1 MKSHTLIVAAM
12 HLSKFNFPED
22 HSIRNPV
29 FRKLAM
35 GSGFNSAGWQGEQVI
50 LGLLAYQLTG
60 ASLWVGIALA
70 LNFAPMLFV
79 GVPAGVLADRLDR
92 RWLLI
97 RAEIVLVIA
106 LIAFALLLSQGG
118 GVLPAVLAMSVISG
132 IVRSVHHP
140 ARLSYAGDMAGKGGM
155 VGALSLL
162 SIVSRIGQLSG
173 ALIAGYVSEYATPAT
188 AYLVLAMAH
197 VLAVICFMQTTANRA
212 GIEREGDSETK
223 SIPIAVLEYFR
234 LMRSSHVLLLL
245 ILFTTLTEVFGF
257 SFATAMPEIAI
268 ERLHA
273 GAGDLGLMHA
283 FRNAG
288 GLFGAIVVTLL
299 VTRRLGL
306 VYLVVLSAF
315 GIALLMLG
323 RVPTVSG
330 VLLAVAMIAV
340 FASASDILV
349 QSMMQ
354 LCVPAELRGRAM
366 GAWVVA
372 LGLGPLGH
380 LELGLLISFFGTA
393 AALYFNGMV
402 LLLIGIIGFLM
413 VPSIR
418 RIRDT

>member
-1 MKSHTLIVAAM
+1 MR
-12 HLSKFNFPED
+12 LSKLHFPVD

-35 GSGFNSAGWQGEQVI
+35 GSSFNSLGWQGEQVI
-50 LGLLAYQLTG
+50 LGLLTYELTG
-60 ASLWVGIALA
+60 ASLWVGIVLA
-70 LNFAPMLFV
+70 LNFAPMFFV
-79 GVPAGVLADRLDR
+79 GVPAGVLADRFDR
-92 RWLLI
+92 RSLLI

-106 LIAFALLLSQGG
+106 LVAFALLLSQDTVAMPSVMG
-118 GVLPAVLAMSVISG
+118 MSVISG
-132 IVRSVHHP
+132 IVRSAQHP

-155 VGALSLL
+155 IGTLSLL

-173 ALIAGYVSEYATPAT
+173 ALIAGYICEYATPAT
-188 AYLVLAMAH
+188 AYFVLAMAH
-197 VLAVICFMQTTANRA
+197 VLAVFCFMQTTANRA
-212 GIEREGDSETK
+212 GIERKGKAETT
-223 SIPIAVLEYFR
+223 SIRVAVMEYFR
-234 LMRSSHVLLLL
+234 FMRSSHLLVVL
-245 ILFTTLTEVFGF
+245 ILFATLTEVFGF

-273 GAGDLGLMHA
+273 GADDLGLMHA

-299 VTRRLGL
+299 TTKRLGL

-315 GIALLMLG
+315 GIALVMFG
-323 RVPTVSG
+323 RVPTMLG
-330 VLLAVAMIAV
+330 VLMAVAMIAV

-354 LCVPAELRGRAM
+354 LSVPVELRGRAM

-372 LGLGPLGH
+372 LGMGPVGH

-393 AALYFNGMV
+393 SALYFNGIV
-402 LLLIGIIGFLM
+402 LLIIGVVGYLF
-413 VPSIR
+413 VPSVR
-418 RIRDT
+418 FIRDI

>member
-1 MKSHTLIVAAM
+1 MRI
-12 HLSKFNFPED
+12 SKPHFPAD

-29 FRKLAM
+29 FRNLAL
-35 GSGFNSAGWQGEQVI
+35 GSSFNSAGWQGEQVI

-60 ASLWVGIALA
+60 ASIWVGIVLA
-70 LNFAPMLFV
+70 LNFAPMFFV
-79 GVPAGVLADRLDR
+79 GVPAGVLADRFDR

-97 RAEIVLVIA
+97 RVEIVLVIA

-118 GVLPAVLAMSVISG
+118 GALPAVLGMSVISG

-155 VGALSLL
+155 IGTLSLL

-173 ALIAGYVSEYATPAT
+173 ALIAGYVSEYVSPAA
-188 AYLVLAMAH
+188 AYFILALAH
-197 VLAVICFMQTTANRA
+197 VLAVYCFMQTTANRA
-212 GIEREGDSETK
+212 GIERKGDAQTK
-223 SIPIAVLEYFR
+223 SIPVAVLEYFR
-234 LMRSSHVLLLL
+234 VIRSSHLLVLL
-245 ILFTTLTEVFGF
+245 IIFATLTEVFGF
-257 SFATAMPEIAI
+257 SFVTAMPEIAI
-268 ERLHA
+268 DRLHA
-273 GAGDLGLMHA
+273 GANDLGLMHA

-299 VTRRLGL
+299 TTKRLGL

-315 GIALLMLG
+315 GLALLMLG
-323 RVPTVSG
+323 RVPTMPG

-354 LCVPAELRGRAM
+354 LSVPAELRGRAM

-372 LGLGPLGH
+372 LGMGPLGH
-380 LELGLLISFFGTA
+380 LELGLLISFLGTA
-393 AALYFNGMV
+393 SALYFNGIV
-402 LLLIGIIGFLM
+402 LLIIGVVGYLL
-413 VPSIR
+413 VPSVR
-418 RIRDT
+418 RIRDI